1 MPDLSVLVKNLE
13 IVLEMI
19 GIHLQRTADI
29 HMESLGKISTNKMVF
44 ELDPQHIEK
53 LYLVVMCVL
62 CNHTE
67 NKKAAE
73 YIGLINECEEK
84 YRPVLADFLHSKV
97 LKFLEDRG
105 LHHSSDRKNSAGD
118 LDLDRKNSSSSP
130 GKLSNSGVDELPAL
144 LHQV

>member
-62 CNHTE
+62 CNHRMH
-67 NKKAAE
+67 NF
-73 YIGLINECEEK
+73 ECE
-84 YRPVLADFLHSKV
+84 
-97 LKFLEDRG
+97 RG
-105 LHHSSDRKNSAGD
+105 ACDCKTGI
-118 LDLDRKNSSSSP
+118 P
-130 GKLSNSGVDELPAL
+130 G
-144 LHQV
+144 